1 MIGAVEEVDLMSL
14 DSDDIVRFKIHIKSV
29 AMIPP
34 VVEVA
39 VKPFLY
45 DIFFRIE
52 SICDEGW
59 NDDSVNLGKRA
70 SVQIHGINDPLFDKS
85 GKKPR
90 NEEDNL
96 DVELT
101 PNPKL
106 GESSSQG
113 KEAVKLSDTGLG
125 ISKDKPNED
134 QKLDDLSDEKV
145 DFDPNEDDLLSSQDL
160 EEFAKDMED
169 DQMDFQSKIG
179 EMISIPPGGEDLQ
192 EMKGKKPLK
201 NPISSSEGIRKSS
214 RLKKNDVV
222 KVTDKAISRAEAKDA
237 FLNKGMYNNS
247 FSLLDSKNEDLLDIS
262 KD

>member
-85 GKKPR
+85 GK
-90 NEEDNL
+90 NL
-96 DVELT
+96 
-101 PNPKL
+101 
-106 GESSSQG
+106 
-113 KEAVKLSDTGLG
+113 
-125 ISKDKPNED
+125 
-134 QKLDDLSDEKV
+134 
-145 DFDPNEDDLLSSQDL
+145 
-160 EEFAKDMED
+160 
-169 DQMDFQSKIG
+169 
-179 EMISIPPGGEDLQ
+179 EMW
-192 EMKGKKPLK
+192 KKKPLML
-201 NPISSSEGIRKSS
+201 I
-214 RLKKNDVV
+214 
-222 KVTDKAISRAEAKDA
+222 
-237 FLNKGMYNNS
+237 
-247 FSLLDSKNEDLLDIS
+247 LLLIPN
-262 KD
+262 